1 MKKLFMGM
9 NNIEDEG
16 AATIKDAL
24 STNGS
29 LKHLDQVNNIRISE
43 QTRNDIASTIRADIT
58 ITIIL
63 SYTRSSSRKA
73 WNS

>member
-1 MKKLFMGM
+1 MKKLFLGM
-9 NNIEDEG
+9 NNIGDEG

-43 QTRNDIASTIRADIT
+43 QTRNDIASTITIAIT

>member
-1 MKKLFMGM
+1 MKKLFLGM
-9 NNIEDEG
+9 NNIGDEG
-16 AATIKDAL
+16 AATIKVAL

-29 LKHLDQVNNIRISE
+29 LKHLDLEHNIRISE
-43 QTRNDIASTIRADIT
+43 QTNDIASTIRADIT

-73 WNS
+73 WNF

>member
-1 MKKLFMGM
+1 MKKLFLGM
-9 NNIEDEG
+9 NNIGDEG

-43 QTRNDIASTIRADIT
+43 QTRNDIASTISADIT

-63 SYTRSSSRKA
+63 IF
-73 WNS
+73 